1 MTRSSPVARH
11 PKVAGSVV
19 LLLVSLL
26 GCARVNDLG
35 KRFMATSMNAVAV
48 VNETLLEGDVT
59 LLMDRTG
66 RVQLAAP
73 SSSDLTCR
81 GEMNYTAT
89 RSGVI
94 HLRCSD
100 GTDTQLV
107 FGALSDISGY
117 ASGSQANGP
126 VTLAFGMESFAAGAY
141 LTLPAGQR
149 MVRREA
155 HVYLEPIHSP
165 GVTP

>member
-1 MTRSSPVARH
+1 MTRRSPWVQRLQSVAS
-11 PKVAGSVV
+11 AV
-19 LLLVSLL
+19 LVLVSLV
-26 GCARVNDLG
+26 GCARVNDMG
-35 KRFMATSMNAVAV
+35 KRLVASSMNAVAV
-48 VNETLLEGDVT
+48 VNETLLEGEVT

-66 RVQLAAP
+66 RVNLAATSP
-73 SSSDLTCR
+73 SSLTCR
-81 GEMNYTAT
+81 GEMFYTAT

-100 GTDTQLV
+100 GTDTRLE

-117 ASGSQANGP
+117 ASGRTAHGP
-126 VTLAFGMESFAAGAY
+126 VTLAFGMEASAAGAY

-155 HVYLEPIHSP
+155 HVYLEPINSP